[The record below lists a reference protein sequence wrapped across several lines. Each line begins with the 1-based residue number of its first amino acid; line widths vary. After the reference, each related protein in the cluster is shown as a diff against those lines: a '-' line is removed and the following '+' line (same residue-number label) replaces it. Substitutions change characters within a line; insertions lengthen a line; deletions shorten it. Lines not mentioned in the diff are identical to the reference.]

1 MSSVRC
7 VLESEEQASSHEILL
22 SALKLKTETQDH
34 CKDGIWISRQYL
46 KAKYFIF
53 SHPIVHRKAAKYA
66 FHACKLLDSSFGS
79 LATRIMGRGK
89 ASKLINYDK

>member
-1 MSSVRC
+1 MLSTSAVARGKACQRADAGARARPSS
-7 VLESEEQASSHEILL
+7 
-22 SALKLKTETQDH
+22 
-34 CKDGIWISRQYL
+34 
-46 KAKYFIF
+46 
-53 SHPIVHRKAAKYA
+53 KYA